1 MENTSSKSSLILV
14 APVDWE
20 VVSFEDNEYILCS
33 RSGAYRISA
42 KVRLVPY
49 SGSEG
54 ALRGVFYNRINSTA
68 TVIDFRNYDFIHENV
83 KWIVDSYVCADTS
96 EVYRSLYYAVLDDC
110 YLVVEMMEGEMLSQT
125 FQKWTKKQTIEF
137 YANLLKS
144 IHSLDIN
151 NFPFNHDLD
160 YRLNKIVVSEAK
172 TQYFERE
179 LKGKD
184 PQEMYDFIQKNKHF
198 EKDLVV
204 CHGDVCFPNFMMKND
219 ELAALIDVSGAGIED
234 RYLDIAIA
242 LRTLRYNFEMIQD
255 NLTNEDISYF
265 CMCYGLEKL
274 DEFKLKYYIYLD
286 ELTNG

>member
-110 YLVVEMMEGEMLSQT
+110 YLVVEMMANSQRSALCFT
-125 FQKWTKKQTIEF
+125 SEAKRLMT
-137 YANLLKS
+137 S
-144 IHSLDIN
+144 IDYGAIN
-151 NFPFNHDLD
+151 
-160 YRLNKIVVSEAK
+160 RLNKMKVGERVFSVKTPNSFRYSSLSTNEKLMYLGENGYLLVNHLSGDTNLAEYVAYNLDNTIAGVDLTVSVVKEEV
-172 TQYFERE
+172 T
-179 LKGKD
+179 GT
-184 PQEMYDFIQKNKHF
+184 
-198 EKDLVV
+198 
-204 CHGDVCFPNFMMKND
+204 D
-219 ELAALIDVSGAGIED
+219 ELVQYEILRSNRVVGSGTYYKQLVNNYPIVSYLYENGSPVIEPK
-234 RYLDIAIA
+234 
-242 LRTLRYNFEMIQD
+242 
-255 NLTNEDISYF
+255 
-265 CMCYGLEKL
+265 GLLEIV
-274 DEFKLKYYIYLD
+274 E
-286 ELTNG
+286 EV